1 MDGFSEAYTVV
12 VSVMYRIEE
21 LHEDVAEDVELLETL
36 LIYSQ
41 RLDKVAAST
50 ALLVVLVNLPGHP
63 VVRWEI
69 VVDAVD
75 NVGEVREAQ
84 LVPLLAADSVAV
96 FALEDVVVALGE
108 GRKGGSTVRAHQAV
122 GTWARAKA
130 SRDAVDLDVVKLDG
144 PEELVLDRVP
154 LDVAGEAVRVPPTEQ
169 YFRLLVRVVR

>member
-41 RLDKVAAST
+41 RLDKVAAAT

-75 NVGEVREAQ
+75 NVGEVREA
-84 LVPLLAADSVAV
+84 
-96 FALEDVVVALGE
+96 
-108 GRKGGSTVRAHQAV
+108 
-122 GTWARAKA
+122 
-130 SRDAVDLDVVKLDG
+130 
-144 PEELVLDRVP
+144 
-154 LDVAGEAVRVPPTEQ
+154 
-169 YFRLLVRVVR
+169 